1 MNPDLRRTNSKKRAR
16 LSVAFA
22 MTLLIGLLA
31 FLAISKRQ
39 SATAHSQPQNA
50 LVLSSSSFVSGQA
63 IPRRFTCD
71 GENVSPELH
80 WDPCACG
87 DESFALVM
95 HDPDA
100 PVDFIHWLVY
110 NIPPS
115 ARDLAEGASTAGA
128 MPAGSQEGVN
138 GFAGSG
144 YGGPC
149 PPAGASHRYVFQL
162 FALDSR
168 LDLPARAERA
178 RLESAMRGHLITV
191 GQITGIYRR

>member
-80 WDPCACG
+80 WIHVPAG
-87 DESFALVM
+87 TKSFALVM

-100 PVDFIHWLVY
+100 PVDFTHWLVN

-138 GFAGSG
+138 GFGRSG
-144 YGGPC
+144 YGGPVRLQARRTAMFFNC
-149 PPAGASHRYVFQL
+149 LHSIAASIY
-162 FALDSR
+162 
-168 LDLPARAERA
+168 LPERREHA
-178 RLESAMRGHLITV
+178 WNLPCEGT
-191 GQITGIYRR
+191 